1 MSVNDKILDKIRN
14 LLKLA
19 EDGANDE
26 ESQTA
31 LLMAQKLML
40 KHKISQNELN
50 ETGQNEIV
58 LKSLSVY
65 KRLFWWEKSLA
76 TIIATNFR
84 VMLYVQSNRMP
95 YQTSTMRKI
104 VYMGY
109 PEDTELAYEVFH
121 LAAESMKYHASYHLK
136 SLQEENQ
143 SFSLADLRKAY
154 YKGFI
159 DGLNEK
165 FEQQRREMQS
175 ENVAYE
181 IMVQVPNEVKAAFD
195 QQVSGRRKLTYRS
208 PQFTKEDATYLEGY
222 QKGTQMSLTRNF
234 LDNENK

>member
-31 LLMAQKLML
+31 LIMAQKLML

-50 ETGQNEIV
+50 ESGQNEIV

-65 KRLFWWEKSLA
+65 KRLFWWEKILA
-76 TIIATNFR
+76 TVIAKNFR
-84 VMLYVQSNRMP
+84 VMLYVQSNRLP
-95 YQTSTMRKI
+95 YQAATVRKI
-104 VYMGY
+104 VYLGY

-136 SLQEENQ
+136 SLQAENP
-143 SFSLADLRKAY
+143 SVSTAYLRKAY

-159 DGLNEK
+159 DGLSEK
-165 FEQQRREMQS
+165 FEQQRRQMQS
-175 ENVAYE
+175 ENAVYE
-181 IMVQVPNEVKAAFD
+181 IMVQVPRDVKEAFEE
-195 QQVSGRRKLTYRS
+195 QVRGKRKLKYTAPKFS
-208 PQFTKEDATYLEGY
+208 KENAAYSEGY
-222 QKGTQMSLTRNF
+222 QKGSQLSLTKDY
-234 LDNENK
+234 LGDGSE